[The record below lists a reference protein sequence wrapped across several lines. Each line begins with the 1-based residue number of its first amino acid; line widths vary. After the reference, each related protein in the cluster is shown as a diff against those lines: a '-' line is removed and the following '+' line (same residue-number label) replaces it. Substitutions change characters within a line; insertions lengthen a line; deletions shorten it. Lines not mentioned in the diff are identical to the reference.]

1 MRFHFRT
8 IVGVFLALLLSLPVV
23 GYSQTELKVG
33 TSGPGSVAYVWV
45 STLASVLDQFKAPV
59 RIRVAGGVFDVE
71 AIRTMEKGEKGLD
84 ASLVTG
90 STLANAVFS
99 KGPFKGEKV
108 KELRAIFPLG
118 LSPLQIVAAEKS
130 KITSLN
136 DLSGKRISA
145 GAAGGGPD
153 LFTREFFAKMFPNL
167 KVQIVPMA
175 FSAAAQA
182 LSDGKIDAF
191 FTFGAAPYPA
201 IVEASSLMKLNYLSV
216 GEEVRNKWFKDNPQ
230 HHTMVIPAGAYKDQ
244 TKEMITFGHVAH
256 LLAPGSMPKE
266 TAYALAKQLLTPAF
280 KDALIKATETWAPA
294 YEGLANKVYFEDLA
308 SLGVPFHTGAA
319 QAFKE
324 AGYDLSKNKVTE

>member
-1 MRFHFRT
+1 LGIKKRNEPAQLQNPICYLNSERRRTMRFQFRT

-130 KITSLN
+130 KITRLM
-136 DLSGKRISA
+136 I
-145 GAAGGGPD
+145 
-153 LFTREFFAKMFPNL
+153 FPE
-167 KVQIVPMA
+167 KG
-175 FSAAAQA
+175 F
-182 LSDGKIDAF
+182 
-191 FTFGAAPYPA
+191 
-201 IVEASSLMKLNYLSV
+201 
-216 GEEVRNKWFKDNPQ
+216 R
-230 HHTMVIPAGAYKDQ
+230 
-244 TKEMITFGHVAH
+244 
-256 LLAPGSMPKE
+256 PGRQE
-266 TAYALAKQLLTPAF
+266 
-280 KDALIKATETWAPA
+280 
-294 YEGLANKVYFEDLA
+294 EGLIFSPGN
-308 SLGVPFHTGAA
+308 SSPRCS
-319 QAFKE
+319 QI
-324 AGYDLSKNKVTE
+324 